1 MQLHISIENPNY
13 RRKSLIYDGDCMQQ
27 ENSDSCSFTGSAAV
41 NDTDDNEPESLNKA
55 DFVLTITEMYAIIKI
70 KIEINH

>member
-1 MQLHISIENPNY
+1 
-13 RRKSLIYDGDCMQQ
+13 MQQ

-55 DFVLTITEMYAIIKI
+55 EKENFTVP
-70 KIEINH
+70 NSS

>member
-27 ENSDSCSFTGSAAV
+27 KNSDSCSFTGSAAV
-41 NDTDDNEPESLNKA
+41 NDTDDNEPKSLNKA
-55 DFVLTITEMYAIIKI
+55 DFVGLSMMCYTISK
-70 KIEINH
+70 KFHHH

>member
-1 MQLHISIENPNY
+1 
-13 RRKSLIYDGDCMQQ
+13 MQQ
-27 ENSDSCSFTGSAAV
+27 KNSDSCSFTGSAAV
-41 NDTDDNEPESLNKA
+41 NDTDDNEPKSLNKA